1 MEFIFD
7 YQKEHTQQL
16 KSFLKEQGISKG
28 LLAKIKFQ
36 GGKIFVNDVIQNV
49 LYYLKSGD
57 QVRIIIPNEGEHET
71 VLLDETPIDIVF
83 EDEHILVVNKPAGVS
98 SIPAQYHPN
107 HTMANRV
114 KAHYKRQ
121 GYVNQVVH
129 VVTRLDRDT
138 SGLMLFAKH
147 GFAHAKLDVQLR
159 EKNFVKKYQALLS
172 GKVDTLVAHD
182 RIELPIGRDYTSLIK
197 RMVSEEGRYANTEY
211 WLEKRND
218 ELALAG
224 GHGPHGRRHRRS
236 RRAARAH
243 DQATGRG
250 DHCCAMPPAWPPGGG
265 RREPQHGGRPGR
277 SRGGHAA
284 SCWRTPCIPPDRAAR
299 SVPRRWRATHP
310 A

>member
-57 QVRIIIPNEGEHET
+57 QVRIIIPDEGEHET

-182 RIELPIGRDYTSLIK
+182 WIELPIGRDYTSLIK

-218 ELALAG
+218 ELALVDIQL
-224 GHGPHGRRHRRS
+224 H
-236 RRAARAH
+236 
-243 DQATGRG
+243 TGRTHQIRVHFSAIGCPLVG
-250 DHCCAMPPAWPPGGG
+250 DDMYGGTMDLPLVRQALHCY
-265 RREPQHGGRPGR
+265 ELHF
-277 SRGGHAA
+277 
-284 SCWRTPCIPPDRAAR
+284 
-299 SVPRRWRATHP
+299 THP
-310 A
+310 FTKKALAFQCPLPTDMAEIRQTIETR